1 MGKRVE
7 AVALGLTHY
16 TTGVPCIHGHID
28 VRRVKDRVCAACD
41 RAMKAARVKAHPEV
55 YRLKAKAVYQRGRVG
70 ALSQKRLYRQTNKG
84 KINALVAAR
93 KQHIRQRTPK
103 WIGVEERWLIKQAYE
118 LASLRTEMFG
128 FAWHVD
134 HVIPLQGKNV
144 SGLHVPQ
151 NLQVIPGVDNIRKKN
166 GYLVL

>member
-1 MGKRVE
+1 MGNRAE

-16 TTGVPCIHGHID
+16 TTGVPCVHGHID

-41 RAMKAARVKAHPEV
+41 RAMKVARVKAHPEV
-55 YRLKAKAVYQRGRVG
+55 YRLKAKEVYQRGRVG
-70 ALSQKRLYRQTNKG
+70 ALSQKRLYRQANKG

-103 WIGVEERWLIKQAYE
+103 WIGAEERWLMREAYD
-118 LASLRTEMFG
+118 LAGLRTATLG

-134 HVIPLQGKNV
+134 HIIPLQGVLV
-144 SGLHVPQ
+144 SGLHVPH
-151 NLQVIPGVDNIRKKN
+151 NLQVIPGIDNIRKKN
-166 GYLVL
+166 SYEVA

>member
-1 MGKRVE
+1 
-7 AVALGLTHY
+7 
-16 TTGVPCIHGHID
+16 
-28 VRRVKDRVCAACD
+28 
-41 RAMKAARVKAHPEV
+41 MKAARVKAHPEV
-55 YRLKAKAVYQRGRVG
+55 YRLKAKAAYQRGRVG
-70 ALSQKRLYRQTNKG
+70 ALSQKRLYRQANKG

-103 WIGVEERWLIKQAYE
+103 WIGVEERWLIKQVYE
-118 LASLRTEMFG
+118 LAALRTKMFG

-134 HVIPLQGKNV
+134 HVIPSQGKKI

-151 NLQVIPGVDNIRKKN
+151 NLQVIPGIDNIRKKN